1 MASAEN
7 GMSSRVLFQGD
18 ASFPFSRGG
27 GDQAAGRKPSATA
40 AAAPS
45 FALSGDK
52 LFSGHRDARFF
63 RLDDEDEEDDDDDV
77 DEEEEDEDVDEGDG
91 LVSVDEV
98 NHKAGNNSSGSVQ
111 SSSEKIHGER
121 ENSQEHHFSF
131 GFSRGTMGKDVN
143 DGRRNLNEEH
153 YQRGPMDGYENAIT
167 VVEPEPYY
175 SHVLNQENG
184 SPAPSQK
191 EVAEENGCGLSVRR
205 EGLVAAGYWESLRTH
220 LSDPLTGTLMDDAM
234 ILPCGHSFGSSGMQ
248 HVYRMKAC
256 CKCAQSISEDSV
268 RPNFALRSAVQAFL
282 REEESHSL
290 KASKR
295 KRDRL
300 ELEKCG
306 YDDPSHVD
314 FSRGKGV
321 QFPFAV
327 SDRVIIKG
335 NKRTPHRFV
344 GRMAIVTTQCLN
356 GWYVVKT
363 LDNAESVKLQYR
375 SLAKVSDDQASSIIP
390 NKTHNP
396 NWL

>member
-1 MASAEN
+1 MLN
-7 GMSSRVLFQGD
+7 MSCAV
-18 ASFPFSRGG
+18 
-27 GDQAAGRKPSATA
+27 
-40 AAAPS
+40 
-45 FALSGDK
+45 
-52 LFSGHRDARFF
+52 F
-63 RLDDEDEEDDDDDV
+63 R
-77 DEEEEDEDVDEGDG
+77 
-91 LVSVDEV
+91 
-98 NHKAGNNSSGSVQ
+98 
-111 SSSEKIHGER
+111 
-121 ENSQEHHFSF
+121 
-131 GFSRGTMGKDVN
+131 
-143 DGRRNLNEEH
+143 
-153 YQRGPMDGYENAIT
+153 
-167 VVEPEPYY
+167 
-175 SHVLNQENG
+175 
-184 SPAPSQK
+184 
-191 EVAEENGCGLSVRR
+191 
-205 EGLVAAGYWESLRTH
+205 
-220 LSDPLTGTLMDDAM
+220 GTLMDDAM

-248 HVYRMKAC
+248 HVYRMVSLRKAC

-268 RPNFALRSAVQAFL
+268 RPNFGMILLSTCIQTVYFDKKKMALRSAVQAFL

-327 SDRVIIKG
+327 SDRVIIKV
-335 NKRTPHRFV
+335 RRLPLSDR
-344 GRMAIVTTQCLN
+344 
-356 GWYVVKT
+356 YVVKT